1 MSQPRYI
8 YRRHYRDKLTFLIM
22 TTLEII
28 DYVLEEHKDWVSKL
42 TPENIGNILNT
53 LANIP
58 NMKINGKS
66 ILSDSSNVHLNSE
79 IHSEI
84 HSEIKSDIH
93 GLKSDIPS
101 VKGKIGEN
109 IFEDIV
115 SKFMSSDYEL
125 INVAKQGKAGDFMI
139 KWRSFKTNK
148 LYKIIID
155 IKNYNKSSVPTLEV
169 EKFYRDVHLNNVN
182 GGLLLSYNS
191 HIIGT
196 SKIIELK
203 ELLTDKGIVPLLFVQ
218 SNTPLVIVE
227 IIKLLF
233 HIIEI
238 KDINNNSVCK
248 NNELIYHI
256 NQLNDSIQNITDCRD
271 ILQNSKNDI
280 EKSLNTIMLKLMSCE
295 YNLVSKI
302 NQINSTL
309 INVNELKCI
318 QSELKEKVEKL
329 ESDES
334 VNFVEVAKV
343 VEILSVENI
352 ENIKKVDKVE
362 KVKHMESV
370 EHKSTYHNTY
380 HTTYDTSIDIIKTV
394 RNSFNFITD
403 NTESYLYNIY
413 KFGWDLSSIDITKK
427 TWTLS
432 KNLDKL
438 IFVIKF
444 MKTNTCVIIS
454 KDFIPVSSVLI
465 STNIN
470 ELTKLNKLKK
480 IGTLDSIC
488 IHLDTV
494 SIVYIKNIYNCI
506 MESE

>member
-1 MSQPRYI
+1 
-8 YRRHYRDKLTFLIM
+8 M
-22 TTLEII
+22 TSLKII
-28 DYVLEEHKDWVSKL
+28 DYVLAEHKDWVSKL

-66 ILSDSSNVHLNSE
+66 ILSNSSISHNLNSE
-79 IHSEI
+79 MQSEMQY
-84 HSEIKSDIH
+84 DIP

-109 IFEDIV
+109 MFEDIV

-191 HIIGT
+191 HITGT

-309 INVNELKCI
+309 INVNELKCM
-318 QSELKEKVEKL
+318 QSESKEKVEKL
-329 ESDES
+329 EKVES
-334 VNFVEVAKV
+334 EETVKFVEVAKF
-343 VEILSVENI
+343 VEAVSPVEKVENI
-352 ENIKKVDKVE
+352 ENIENIE
-362 KVKHMESV
+362 KAENIKSV
-370 EHKSTYHNTY
+370 EPKSI
-380 HTTYDTSIDIIKTV
+380 YDTSIDIIKTV

-413 KFGWDLSSIDITKK
+413 KFGWDLSSIDISKK

-444 MKTNTCVIIS
+444 MKTNTCVVIS
-454 KDFIPVSSVLI
+454 KDFISVSSVLM
-465 STNIN
+465 SKNIN
-470 ELTKLNKLKK
+470 ELTKLNKLKKITKLHKLTK

-506 MESE
+506 MELE